1 MTELSLRVAAR
12 DRPWSPDPVS
22 GPVQSASSAVAARR
36 LVAIDLLRG
45 LVMILMALDHT
56 RDFFGASG
64 MDPRDVHDPAL
75 FLTRWVTHFCA
86 PVFIFLAGISAWLY
100 GARGRSTGELSR
112 FLLTRGFWLIVLE
125 FTVVRLGWTFSLEP
139 SFLVTQVIW
148 AIGVSMVALAALV
161 HLPRWAVTALALI
174 MIAGHNALDGI
185 EAADFG
191 AAAWVWNLLHEPAL
205 LELGPGVSLF
215 ALYPL
220 IPWIGVMAAGYCLG
234 PVFAIDDPAARRRR
248 LLGLGI
254 AVIAGFVLLRASNL
268 YGDPAPWALDQG
280 WSATVLSFLNCEKY
294 PPSLLYLMMTLGPA
308 LILLVA
314 FERAAGP
321 VARWL
326 IVFGSVP
333 LFYYVLHLF
342 LIHGLAVAFAQF
354 TTGQSAWLL
363 GGFPP
368 ERPSGYGLS
377 LPEVYLVTLLIVMM
391 LYAPCRWFAAVKR
404 SGSGWWWSY
413 L

>member
-1 MTELSLRVAAR
+1 MTEISLRAAAR
-12 DRPWSPDPVS
+12 DLRWSPGPVS
-22 GPVQSASSAVAARR
+22 GPAQSASRGLAARR

-64 MDPRDVHDPAL
+64 MDPRDVHEPAL

-125 FTVVRLGWTFSLEP
+125 FTVVRLGWTFSLAP
-139 SFLVTQVIW
+139 SFLVAQVIW

-161 HLPRWAVTALALI
+161 HLPRWAVAALALI
-174 MIAGHNALDGI
+174 TIAGHNALDGI
-185 EAADFG
+185 EAANFG

-205 LELGPGVSLF
+205 LELGYGVSLF

-234 PVFAIDDPAARRRR
+234 PVLALDDPAARRRR

-254 AVIAGFVLLRASNL
+254 AATAGFVLLRASNL
-268 YGDPAPWALDQG
+268 YGDPAPWVLEQS
-280 WSATVLSFLNCEKY
+280 WSTTVLSFLNCEKY

-321 VARWL
+321 VARW
-326 IVFGSVP
+326 ITVFGSVP

-342 LIHGLAVAFAQF
+342 LIHGLALAFAQF

-363 GGFPP
+363 GTSPP
-368 ERPSGYGLS
+368 DKPSGYGLS
-377 LPEVYLVTLLIVMM
+377 LAEVYLVTLLIVLM
-391 LYAPCRWFAAVKR
+391 LHAPCRWFARVKR

>member
-1 MTELSLRVAAR
+1 MTDLSLRVAAGGLPR
-12 DRPWSPDPVS
+12 SPVPAS
-22 GPVQSASSAVAARR
+22 GPAHSAFRAAARR
-36 LVAIDLLRG
+36 LMAVDLLRG

-64 MDPRDVHDPAL
+64 MSPRDVYDPAL

-86 PVFIFLAGISAWLY
+86 PVFIFLAGMSAWLY
-100 GARGRSTGELSR
+100 GAGGRSTAELSR

-125 FTVVRLGWTFSLEP
+125 FTVVRVGWTFSLEP
-139 SFLVTQVIW
+139 TFLIAQVIW

-161 HLPRWAVTALALI
+161 HLPRWAIAAIALALI
-174 MIAGHNALDGI
+174 AGHNVLDGI
-185 EAADFG
+185 EAASFG
-191 AAAWVWNLLHEPAL
+191 AAPWVWNLLHEPAL
-205 LELGPGVSLF
+205 LELGQSVSLF
-215 ALYPL
+215 AVYPL
-220 IPWIGVMAAGYCLG
+220 IPWIGVMAAGYCVG
-234 PVFAIDDPAARRRR
+234 PVFALDHAARRRW

-254 AVIAGFVLLRASNL
+254 GITSGFVLLRASNL
-268 YGDPAPWALDQG
+268 YGDPAPWAVEET

-321 VARWL
+321 VARRVT
-326 IVFGSVP
+326 VFGSVP

-342 LIHGLAVAFAQF
+342 LIHGLALVFAQL
-354 TTGQSAWLL
+354 TTGETAWLL
-363 GGFPP
+363 GASPP
-368 ERPSGYGLS
+368 EKPAQYGVG
-377 LPEVYLVTLLIVMM
+377 LPGVYLVTLLVVMT
-391 LYAPCRWFAAVKR
+391 LYPLCRWFAAVKA
-404 SGSGWWWSY
+404 SGRGWWWSY

>member
-1 MTELSLRVAAR
+1 MTDLSLKEAAR
-12 DRPWSPDPVS
+12 DLPWSPVPAS
-22 GPVQSASSAVAARR
+22 GPAHSASSRAAKR

-64 MDPRDVHDPAL
+64 MNPRDVYDPGL

-100 GARGRSTGELSR
+100 GARGRSTGEVSR

-139 SFLVTQVIW
+139 TFLVTQVIW
-148 AIGVSMVALAALV
+148 ATGVSMVALAALV
-161 HLPRWAVTALALI
+161 HLPRWAIAVIALAL
-174 MIAGHNALDGI
+174 IAGHNALDGI
-185 EAADFG
+185 RAADFG

-205 LELGPGVSLF
+205 LELGQGVSLF

-220 IPWIGVMAAGYCLG
+220 IPWIGVMAAGYCFG
-234 PVFAIDDPAARRRR
+234 PVFTLDEAARRRWLL
-248 LLGLGI
+248 LLGT
-254 AVIAGFVLLRASNL
+254 VVTAGFVLLRASNL
-268 YGDPAPWALDQG
+268 YGDPAPWAVEQS

-321 VARWL
+321 VARW
-326 IVFGSVP
+326 ITVFGSVP

-342 LIHGLAVAFAQF
+342 LIHGLALAFAQLA
-354 TTGQSAWLL
+354 TGESAWLL
-363 GGFPP
+363 GAFPP
-368 ERPSGYGLS
+368 EKPAGYGVGLHD
-377 LPEVYLVTLLIVMM
+377 VYLVALLVVMTLYPL
-391 LYAPCRWFAAVKR
+391 CRWFAAVKR
-404 SGSGWWWSY
+404 SGRGWWWSY

>member
-1 MTELSLRVAAR
+1 MTDLSLRVAAGR
-12 DRPWSPDPVS
+12 LPQSPVPAS
-22 GPVQSASSAVAARR
+22 GPAHSASSRAAARR
-36 LVAIDLLRG
+36 LMAVDLLRG

-64 MDPRDVHDPAL
+64 MNPRDVHDPAL

-100 GARGRSTGELSR
+100 GAGGRSTAELSR

-139 SFLVTQVIW
+139 SFLVAQVIW
-148 AIGVSMVALAALV
+148 AIGVSMVVLAALI
-161 HLPRWAVTALALI
+161 HLPRWAIAAVALA

-191 AAAWVWNLLHEPAL
+191 SAAWVWNLLHEPAL
-205 LELGPGVSLF
+205 LEFGHRVSLF

-220 IPWIGVMAAGYCLG
+220 VPWIGVMAAGYCLG
-234 PVFAIDDPAARRRR
+234 PVFALDDPAARRRC

-254 AVIAGFVLLRASNL
+254 AVTVGFVLVRASNV
-268 YGDPAPWALDQG
+268 YGDPASWALKES
-280 WSATVLSFLNCEKY
+280 WTATVLSFLDCEKY

-308 LILLVA
+308 MILLVA
-314 FERAAGP
+314 FERATGP
-321 VARWL
+321 VARS
-326 IVFGSVP
+326 IAVFGSAP

-342 LIHGLAVAFAQF
+342 LIHGLALTFAQF

-363 GGFPP
+363 GVFPP
-368 ERPSGYGLS
+368 TKPSGYGLD
-377 LPEVYLVTLLIVMM
+377 LAGVYLVTLLAVIM
-391 LYAPCRWFAAVKR
+391 LYAPCRWFAAAKR
-404 SGSGWWWSY
+404 SGKGWWWSY

>member
-1 MTELSLRVAAR
+1 MTEVSQRVAAR
-12 DRPWSPDPVS
+12 DLPWSPGPVS
-22 GPVQSASSAVAARR
+22 GPAQGASSGAAARR
-36 LVAIDLLRG
+36 LIAIDLLRG

-64 MDPRDVHDPAL
+64 MNPRDVYDPAL

-139 SFLVTQVIW
+139 SFLVIQVIW

-161 HLPRWAVTALALI
+161 HLPRWAVAALALV

-185 EAADFG
+185 EAANFG
-191 AAAWVWNLLHEPAL
+191 AGAWVWNLLHEPAL
-205 LELGPGVSLF
+205 LELGQDVSLF
-215 ALYPL
+215 TLYPL

-234 PVFAIDDPAARRRR
+234 PVFAIDDPAGRRRR

-254 AVIAGFVLLRASNL
+254 AITAGFVLLRASNL
-268 YGDPAPWALDQG
+268 YGDPAPWALERG

-308 LILLVA
+308 LILLAA
-314 FERAAGP
+314 FERATGP
-321 VARWL
+321 VARW
-326 IVFGSVP
+326 ITVFGSVP

-342 LIHGLAVAFAQF
+342 LIHGLALAFAQF

-363 GGFPP
+363 GASPP

-391 LYAPCRWFAAVKR
+391 LYAPCRWFAATKR